1 MHGYSVC
8 IVELCSMNVLNEVI
22 ARSLPLVPKPI
33 VGYFSARYIS
43 GDRLEDAL
51 RVTRNLNSH
60 GACATID
67 VLGES
72 VTRREESTAFANQY
86 LQVLDA
92 IVREK
97 LEANISLKP
106 TQMGLKLDRTFCLD
120 TIRNIATAARE
131 RGLFVRIDME
141 DHPYTDDTFWIYR
154 KLKEEGLP
162 VGTVIQ
168 ARLRRT
174 DSDLDFL
181 IPMQA
186 NLRLCKG
193 IYNEPRDIAY
203 TDREIIRKNYLHL
216 LERLLSGGCYI
227 GIATHDELMVWGAM
241 RIIRNLGLAR
251 DRYEFQM
258 LLGVDEELRRI
269 IIAAGHKLRVY
280 VPFGP
285 QWYAYSTRRLK
296 ENPQIAGYV
305 LQNIFK
311 RQTRT

>member
-1 MHGYSVC
+1 MEPRC
-8 IVELCSMNVLNEVI
+8 MNVLNEVI
-22 ARSLPLVPKPI
+22 ARSLPLVPKLI

-43 GDRLEDAL
+43 GDKLEDAL
-51 RVTRNLNSH
+51 RVTRQLNSQ
-60 GACATID
+60 GACTTID

-72 VTRREESTAFANQY
+72 VTRREESTAFADQY
-86 LQVLDA
+86 AQVLDA

-97 LEANISLKP
+97 LDANISLKP
-106 TQMGLKLDRTFCLD
+106 TQMGLKLDRNFCLE
-120 TIRNIATAARE
+120 TIRGIAIHAQE
-131 RGLFVRIDME
+131 RGNFVRIDIE

-193 IYNEPRDIAY
+193 IYNEPRRIAY
-203 TDREIIRKNYLHL
+203 VDRDIIRKNFLHL
-216 LERLLSGGCYI
+216 LDRLLSGGCYV
-227 GIATHDELMVWGAM
+227 GIATHDEMMVWGAL
-241 RIIRNLGLAR
+241 RLIRNLGLAR

-269 IIAAGHKLRVY
+269 IIKGGHKLRVY

-285 QWYAYSTRRLK
+285 QWYAYSTRRLR

-305 LQNIFK
+305 LQNLFK
-311 RQTRT
+311 RQAKNGD